1 MASKS
6 ASSAERLEIVF
17 GAGEIAAS
25 VERMAREIAR
35 DYANTELH
43 LVAILKGAIFFVT
56 DLARALSAL
65 NAPALDLAPKC
76 TLDFMVVSSY
86 GNDVRSSG
94 EVRLLKDASESVE
107 GRDILLVEDI
117 VDNGL
122 TLHYL
127 QGLLRS
133 RAPRSLRTAVLLDK
147 PYRRLADVTLD
158 YVGLT
163 APDAFVVGYGL
174 DYQERYRTL
183 PFVAKLILPS
193 GKPLG
198 A

>member
-1 MASKS
+1 M
-6 ASSAERLEIVF
+6 
-17 GAGEIAAS
+17 
-25 VERMAREIAR
+25 
-35 DYANTELH
+35 
-43 LVAILKGAIFFVT
+43 FVVS
-56 DLARALSAL
+56 DLARALSACDG
-65 NAPALDLAPKC
+65 ALRC

-94 EVRLLKDASESVE
+94 EVRLLKDTSESVE

-122 TLHYL
+122 TLQYL

-147 PYRRLADVTLD
+147 PYRRLVDVPLD
-158 YVGLT
+158 YVGLE

-183 PFVAKLILPS
+183 PFVARLILPP
-193 GKPLG
+193 GEPC
-198 A
+198 